1 MVCYNLYYNRG
12 DIYMNNMVFSERI
25 KELRKNNNITQGE
38 LAEEMGI
45 TATGVSYWE
54 SGKAIPNTDTLQKLA
69 KYFNVSI
76 DYLTGNEYIETK
88 EEKILFR
95 KIGKVDEK
103 NKALL
108 MNILNKTVES
118 FINDEKK

>member
-1 MVCYNLYYNRG
+1 
-12 DIYMNNMVFSERI
+12 MNNMVFSERI

-76 DYLTGNEYIETK
+76 DYLTGNEYIETN
-88 EEKILFR
+88 EDNILFR

-108 MNILNKTVES
+108 MDILNKTVES